1 MASSIGT
8 VGLNAL
14 FLGPGQ
20 SGGPETYLRGL
31 VPALASEFP
40 STRFVVVTTRAGASA
55 LRRDGWADFAEI
67 QELPI
72 DEGQRA
78 RRLIVEQAWLPWR
91 ARRRGF
97 DVLHSL
103 ASVAP
108 VWTPGTPSVITLHDV
123 TFLRVQT
130 FSRATTLAFRLT
142 VGPAAK
148 RADALLTGSVAARDE
163 ICSLLGLDP
172 AGFQVVP
179 HGPGRPPDEA
189 ADEERVRVEHSLG
202 GRRLVLC
209 VGAKRPHKNQELL
222 VRALPS
228 LPEDAV
234 VALVGHPE
242 TYDAELR
249 SLAAELGATEKVR
262 FIDFVPDAELEALW
276 RLAACVAFPTLGEGF
291 GLPVLEAMTRGVP
304 VACSDIP
311 VLREVGGDVPFYFDP
326 RDPKSA
332 ASAIAA
338 AMDGRDRVQAG
349 RERAAGFSWEK
360 AALGTFDA
368 YERAVARARS

>member
-1 MASSIGT
+1 MASRIGT

-40 STRFVVVTTRAGASA
+40 DARFVVVTTRAGAGE

-67 QELPI
+67 QEVPV

-78 RRLIVEQAWLPWR
+78 RRLIVEQAWLPWH
-91 ARRRGF
+91 ARRRSF
-97 DVLHSL
+97 HVLHSL

-130 FSRATTLAFRLT
+130 FSRATTLAFRAT
-142 VGPAAK
+142 VGPAAR
-148 RADALLTGSVAARDE
+148 RADALLTGSAAARDE

-172 AGFQVVP
+172 ASFLVVP
-179 HGPGRPPDEA
+179 HGPGRPPGET
-189 ADEERVRVEHSLG
+189 ADEERVRAKHGLS

-222 VRALPS
+222 VRALQL
-228 LPEDAV
+228 LPEDVV

-242 TYDAELR
+242 ALR
-249 SLAAELGATEKVR
+249 RGAPLARSRARRRRQGTVRRLRARPRARGAS
-262 FIDFVPDAELEALW
+262 
-276 RLAACVAFPTLGEGF
+276 G
-291 GLPVLEAMTRGVP
+291 
-304 VACSDIP
+304 
-311 VLREVGGDVPFYFDP
+311 
-326 RDPKSA
+326 
-332 ASAIAA
+332 ASPPAS
-338 AMDGRDRVQAG
+338 RSR
-349 RERAAGFSWEK
+349 RS
-360 AALGTFDA
+360 
-368 YERAVARARS
+368 ARASGSPCSRR

>member
-1 MASSIGT
+1 
-8 VGLNAL
+8 
-14 FLGPGQ
+14 
-20 SGGPETYLRGL
+20 
-31 VPALASEFP
+31 
-40 STRFVVVTTRAGASA
+40 
-55 LRRDGWADFAEI
+55 
-67 QELPI
+67 
-72 DEGQRA
+72 
-78 RRLIVEQAWLPWR
+78 
-91 ARRRGF
+91 
-97 DVLHSL
+97 
-103 ASVAP
+103 
-108 VWTPGTPSVITLHDV
+108 
-123 TFLRVQT
+123 
-130 FSRATTLAFRLT
+130 
-142 VGPAAK
+142 
-148 RADALLTGSVAARDE
+148 
-163 ICSLLGLDP
+163 
-172 AGFQVVP
+172 
-179 HGPGRPPDEA
+179 
-189 ADEERVRVEHSLG
+189 
-202 GRRLVLC
+202 VLC

-222 VRALPS
+222 VRAVPS

-249 SLAAELGATEKVR
+249 SLAGELGVTERIR

-311 VLREVGGDVPFYFDP
+311 VLREVGDDVPFYFDP

-332 ASAIAA
+332 ATAIAT
-338 AMDGRDRVQAG
+338 AMDGGDRVQAG